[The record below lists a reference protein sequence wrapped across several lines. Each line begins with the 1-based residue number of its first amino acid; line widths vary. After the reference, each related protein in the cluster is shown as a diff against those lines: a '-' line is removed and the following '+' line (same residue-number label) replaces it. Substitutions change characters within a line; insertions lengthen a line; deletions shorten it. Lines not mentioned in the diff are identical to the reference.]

1 VDDVLTTG
9 QTLTAIAA
17 AVKASNPNVRVFAVV
32 LAKQESLDFLPFETA
47 EEANARV
54 PVGLDRIW
62 RQHAP

>member
-1 VDDVLTTG
+1 MDDISTTG

-32 LAKQESLDFLPFETA
+32 LAKQESLDFLSFETA

-54 PVGLDRIW
+54 PAGLDRIW